1 MGINTRPMVN
11 SALKLD
17 YRTYSVSY
25 FKTYDFVSPYKERH
39 VLDQESVDSCGF
51 FERNYSPQ
59 KLLDLSKEY
68 LFNLSK
74 EDNSKKQDNENNED
88 IDEIDKI
95 VLITGIHADDFKG
108 EFSKFKTKIRG
119 NINTKDL
126 DDKFRFYQKT
136 KNKFDVPLTFKLSD
150 VDELRDI
157 LKQYNNNQFILK
169 PLKGNGGLGIFL
181 IDYDSLNELNNS
193 NKSLE
198 NISFDDYI
206 LQEYV
211 DGTSISSSVLGTNDD
226 CVNLFN
232 SRLVTENDLGNDN
245 FAYSGN
251 IVPLDAN
258 SFNCFNESFKGLG
271 IDSKQL
277 NKEMKEISEDL
288 IRQFRLIGSNGVD
301 FILDRKN
308 NLKVIEIN
316 PRLQGTYELCEEIMD
331 LNLLDAH
338 IKACEGELVE
348 VPKLNGRYGI
358 KKIIYSSKQV
368 KIGNLSLS
376 NVYDVP
382 YEGVKIE
389 ANQPI
394 VTLIDSNKDLK
405 TAIGNIN
412 TAEELV
418 YKNIY

>member
-68 LFNLSK
+68 L
-74 EDNSKKQDNENNED
+74 EIGQDNPNSENE
-88 IDEIDKI
+88 DEIDKI
-95 VLITGIHADDFKG
+95 VLITGIHADDYKG

-136 KNKFDVPLTFKLSD
+136 KNKLDVPLTFKLSD

-206 LQEYV
+206 LQEYIE
-211 DGTSISSSVLGTNDD
+211 GTSISSSVLGTNDD

-258 SFNCFNESFKGLG
+258 SFNCFNEFSGME

-301 FILDRKN
+301 FILDRENK
-308 NLKVIEIN
+308 LKVIEIN

-348 VPKLNGRYGI
+348 VPKFNGRYGI

-394 VTLIDSNKDLK
+394 VTLIDSNKDLE